1 LAVGPAGEPLPDPRA
16 SAWAAHDANCL
27 YLAMRCTIPAGH
39 APVAG
44 LNWQG
49 DGVEV
54 SFRCAEPNHST
65 PIFLLWGTTDGTFNS
80 SSQRGASTEQTAL
93 LEAQT
98 AYAAQVTPGEWA
110 CEWRVPLR
118 ALGLDPGQIRTLLLN
133 LGYRSLARDVW
144 VAWVPTGGA
153 ICDVD
158 SGGQLS
164 LDP

>member
-1 LAVGPAGEPLPDPRA
+1 
-16 SAWAAHDANCL
+16 
-27 YLAMRCTIPAGH
+27 
-39 APVAG
+39 
-44 LNWQG
+44 
-49 DGVEV
+49 
-54 SFRCAEPNHST
+54 
-65 PIFLLWGTTDGTFNS
+65 
-80 SSQRGASTEQTAL
+80 
-93 LEAQT
+93 
-98 AYAAQVTPGEWA
+98 
-110 CEWRVPLR
+110 VPLR